1 MRSESFLEKL
11 KKAWGDKR
19 KKVLN
24 PKRRWRVTDR
34 PKKDNSTNHQRVLA
48 LRAKRE
54 RSLE

>member
-34 PKKDNSTNHQRVLA
+34 PKKDNSTNHQRILA
-48 LRAKRE
+48 LRAKHE
-54 RSLE
+54 RSLQ